1 MIEKMKNN
9 EKDILEES
17 IDPTKIVTAPTEQ
30 AEPKVTEEDDDSDM
44 PQPQTKAYKKYLKCT
59 DMFMSLFMECVS
71 NLPYSS
77 VLKNND
83 GAAIKLTD
91 LVHFVEQNREHISVD
106 DMNVIISYIANLG
119 FKIARPLMEVVDN
132 KAEQSK
138 LWMLIK
144 D

>member
-1 MIEKMKNN
+1 MENN

-30 AEPKVTEEDDDSDM
+30 AEPKVTEDDDSDM
-44 PQPQTKAYKKYLKCT
+44 PLPRTKDYKKYLKCT

-91 LVHFVEQNREHISVD
+91 LVHFVEQNREHIAVD

-119 FKIARPLMEVVDN
+119 FKTARPLMEIVDN
-132 KAEQSK
+132 KTEQSK
-138 LWMLIK
+138 LWTLI
-144 D
+144 

>member
-1 MIEKMKNN
+1 MENN

-30 AEPKVTEEDDDSDM
+30 AESKVTEEDDDSDM
-44 PQPQTKAYKKYLKCT
+44 PQPQTKTYKKHLKCT
-59 DMFMSLFMECVS
+59 DLFMSLFMECVS

-83 GAAIKLTD
+83 GGAIKLTD
-91 LVHFVEQNREHISVD
+91 LVHFVEQHREYIAVD

-119 FKIARPLMEVVDN
+119 FKIARPLMEIVDN

-138 LWMLIK
+138 LWMLLN

>member
-1 MIEKMKNN
+1 MENN

-17 IDPTKIVTAPTEQ
+17 IDPTKIVTAPTEEV
-30 AEPKVTEEDDDSDM
+30 EPKATEEDDDSDM
-44 PQPQTKAYKKYLKCT
+44 PQPQTKVYKKYLKCT
-59 DMFMSLFMECVS
+59 DMFMSLFMACVS

-83 GAAIKLTD
+83 GGAIKLTD
-91 LVHFVEQNREHISVD
+91 LVHFVEQHHAHIAVD

-119 FKIARPLMEVVDN
+119 FSTSRPPMEIVDN
-132 KAEQSK
+132 KTEQSK
-138 LWMLIK
+138 LWTLIN